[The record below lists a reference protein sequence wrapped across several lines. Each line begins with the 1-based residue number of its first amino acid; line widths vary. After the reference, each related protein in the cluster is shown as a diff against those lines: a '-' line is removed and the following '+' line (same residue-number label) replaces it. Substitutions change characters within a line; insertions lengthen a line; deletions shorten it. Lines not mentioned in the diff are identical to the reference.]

1 MTKTENPSKDAVV
14 GAVAERLGRDSDGA
28 KLAPLLFAR
37 PPVEDL
43 EAFDAAALAAAAKA
57 GAEAL
62 SAHRPGRPLVFIDRP
77 DEFRHA
83 GEPQELVTVV
93 CDDMA
98 FLFDSL
104 TAEIAERANEIHYIS
119 HPILDVTRSAD
130 GALADF
136 AASRVDEETRAGT
149 TRTSLIQF
157 AVDPMAGGDPGSGL
171 AEALEKI
178 LAQVSDANR
187 DFTAMRERVSRAIAA
202 LETRAGALPEEERA
216 SAMEAARLLEWLRD
230 DNFIFLGSCDYD
242 YRGARDGEI
251 LERRQSDA
259 LGILSD
265 PDVRILGRAGRP
277 MVTTPEIRAF
287 LEAASPLIVTKANAK
302 SLVHR
307 RAYMDYVGVKQYDA
321 EGRLTGELR
330 IVGLFTSSAYTRSI
344 LTIPHVRLKA
354 ETVIARSGFRP
365 GSHSSKALLNALESY
380 PRDEVFQIDAELL
393 ERYAATVVELGERP
407 RVRVLPRV
415 DRFDRFA
422 SIIVYV
428 PRDRY
433 DSRLRERIGHLLA
446 EAYDGHVSAYYP
458 AFPEGL
464 LARVHIIVGRAGDP
478 TPEVDVARLEARIAE
493 MARNWEDEFVAALSR
508 AQAPSHH
515 QRFASGLPGSYR
527 DSVAPAEAVRDV
539 AVIEKLDDDAPL
551 FVDFYRR
558 DGDGA
563 DTVRLKIYHLGR
575 AVALS
580 TRVPI
585 LENMGFSVVSE
596 RTFRLA
602 RPDGDAVHLHD
613 MDLVRAAG
621 GQEIRLEDGGKA
633 LEDTFGAVWRGRI
646 ENDGFNALVL
656 EAGLDFRK
664 ANVLRAYARYL
675 RQGGLAYSPDYLAAA
690 LVRHPAI
697 AGALW
702 RLFETSLDPDR
713 AGDGDGDGGAEPAG
727 GDEPES
733 RQARRAEARGAGAIH
748 GEIVE
753 ALDAVDSADDDRI
766 VRRFLNA
773 ILATLRTNYFAVDG
787 ISAEA
792 DSEPGRVQPALAFKF
807 DSGAVEGLPA
817 PVPFREIFV
826 FDARVEGVHLRF
838 GSVAR
843 GGLRWSDRAQ
853 DYRTEVLGLVKAQQV
868 KNAVI
873 VPVGAKG
880 GFYAKRLPDA
890 SQRDQWFAAG
900 RSAYVVFVASL
911 LSVTDNL
918 AGDTVVTPERVR
930 RHDGNDPYFVVA
942 ADKGTATFSDTANAI
957 AQSEDFWLDDA
968 FASGGSAG
976 YDHKAMGITARG
988 AWEAVKRHFRE
999 IEREGAEA
1007 DGGAWDIQAEPFTA
1021 AGCGDMSGDVF
1032 GNGMLLSR
1040 QTKLVAAFDHRDIF
1054 IDPNPDPAASFAE
1067 RQRLFAQPR
1076 SSWQDYDS
1084 STISHG
1090 GGVFSRREKL
1100 IHLSDEAAAAIGF
1113 ERNEGT
1119 PAEIITAI
1127 LKAPVDLLW
1136 FGGIGTYVRASSE
1149 SNLDVG
1155 DRANDAVRITGLD
1168 IRAKVVG
1175 EGANLGVTQKGRI
1188 EFARRG
1194 GRINS
1199 DAIDNSA
1206 GVNTSDVEV
1215 NIKIAL
1221 KGAMGD
1227 GRLSREDRNRL
1238 LASMT
1243 GEGAELVLANNYE
1256 QSLAISLEQCDGVSA
1271 LALQSRF
1278 MSVLEAAGH
1287 LNRTVETLPSESAIA
1302 DLRSTGQGL
1311 TRPEIGVLLAYAK
1324 ITLFDAI
1331 VASDLPDD
1339 PYLEDRLHDY
1349 FPVPM
1354 RRDFSRDIKG
1364 HRLARE
1370 IIATVL
1376 ANEIVNRT
1384 GPTFVTTM
1392 EEATGAAPAAVV
1404 RAFVA
1409 AKDGFDIRAL
1419 YERIDALDAR
1429 LSGSLQNGLYR
1440 QVGWFLRRL
1449 TNWYVMNEGFGS
1461 GLTSVAIESRD
1472 ALGQLRGR
1480 LADIASEA
1488 ARNEAEQRI
1497 ANWTR
1502 RGVPEDLAEEVA
1514 LLPLIALIPDIAS
1527 VSRETGRPLEETVES
1542 YFEITRLFEIG
1553 RLEAALFRLD
1563 TSDYFETLALQR
1575 AESQIAR
1582 ARRQLTT
1589 ATLKSGQDAEA
1600 WAKERQGTVE
1610 RIRGQLVAL
1619 AGSGETSV
1627 ARLTVAAGLLSDLA
1641 LQV

>member
-1 MTKTENPSKDAVV
+1 MP
-14 GAVAERLGRDSDGA
+14 GA

-43 EAFDAAALAAAAKA
+43 EAFDTAALAAAART

-62 SAHRPGRPLVFIDRP
+62 AAHRPGRPLVWIDRP
-77 DEFRHA
+77 DDFRHK
-83 GEPQELVTVV
+83 GEPQELVTIA

-119 HPILDVTRSAD
+119 HPILDVSRGED
-130 GALADF
+130 GSLADF
-136 AASRVDEETRAGT
+136 AASRVGEETRAGT

-157 AVDPMAGGDPGSGL
+157 AVDPLAGGDPGSGL
-171 AEALEKI
+171 SEALATI
-178 LAQVSDANR
+178 LAQVTHANR
-187 DFTAMRERVSRAIAA
+187 DFVPMRERVNRAVEDLTRRAA
-202 LETRAGALPEEERA
+202 SLPESERQA
-216 SAMEAARLLEWLRD
+216 AEEAARLLEWLRD
-230 DNFIFLGSCDYD
+230 DNFIFLGTCDYD
-242 YRGARDGEI
+242 YHGERDGEM

-265 PDVRILGRAGRP
+265 PDIRILGRPGRP
-277 MVTTPEIRAF
+277 LVTTPEIRDF
-287 LEAASPLIVTKANAK
+287 LKAPAPLIVTKANAR
-302 SLVHR
+302 SRVHR
-307 RAYMDYVGVKQYDA
+307 RAYMDYVGVKQYDDD
-321 EGRLTGELR
+321 GRLTGELR
-330 IVGLFTSSAYTRSI
+330 IVGLFTSTAYTRSI
-344 LTIPHVRLKA
+344 LTIPYVRQKA
-354 ETVIARSGFRP
+354 ETVIDKSGFRP
-365 GSHSSKALLNALESY
+365 GSHSAKALLNALESY

-415 DRFDRFA
+415 DKFDRFA

-433 DSRLRERIGHLLA
+433 DSRLRERIGQLLA
-446 EAYDGHVSAYYP
+446 ETYDGHVSAYYP

-478 TPEVDVARLEARIAE
+478 TPNVDIPRLEARIAE
-493 MARNWEDEFVAALSR
+493 MAKNWEDEYIAALGH
-508 AQAPSHH
+508 AGAPVHH
-515 QRFASGLPGSYR
+515 RRFASGLPGTYR
-527 DSVAPAEAVRDV
+527 DSVSPAEAVRDV
-539 AVIEKLDDDAPL
+539 AVIEKLSEEAPL

-558 DGDGA
+558 DGDTA

-613 MDLVRAAG
+613 MDLVRAG
-621 GQEIRLEDGGKA
+621 GGKPIGLDDDGKA
-633 LEDTFGAVWRGRI
+633 LEDVFGAVWRGQI

-664 ANVLRAYARYL
+664 ANVLRAYSRYL
-675 RQGGLAYSPDYLAAA
+675 RQVGLAYSPDYLANA
-690 LVRHPAI
+690 LIRH
-697 AGALW
+697 AGITKALW
-702 RLFETSLDPDR
+702 QMFETAFDPER
-713 AGDGDGDGGAEPAG
+713 AGSAGDTAPEDS
-727 GDEPES
+727 DEPED
-733 RQARRAEARGAGAIH
+733 REERRARARGVAPILH
-748 GEIVE
+748 EILE
-753 ALDAVDSADDDRI
+753 ALDDVDSADEDRI

-773 ILATLRTNYFAVDG
+773 ILSTLRTNYFAVDG

-807 DSGAVEGLPA
+807 DSRAVEGLPA

-838 GSVAR
+838 GPVAR

-853 DYRTEVLGLVKAQQV
+853 DFRTEVLGLVKAQQV

-880 GFYAKRLPDA
+880 GFYPKRLPDA

-900 RSAYVVFVASL
+900 RSAYVVFIASL
-911 LSVTDNL
+911 LSVTDNIV
-918 AGDTVVTPERVR
+918 GDDVVTPDRVR
-930 RHDGNDPYFVVA
+930 CHDGDDPYFVVA

-999 IEREGAEA
+999 IER
-1007 DGGAWDIQAEPFTA
+1007 DGRDEDGAWDIQAESFTA

-1032 GNGMLLSR
+1032 GNGMLLSDKTR
-1040 QTKLVAAFDHRDIF
+1040 LIAAFDHRDIF
-1054 IDPNPDPAASFAE
+1054 IDPNPDAASAFAE
-1067 RQRLFAQPR
+1067 RKRLFQLPR
-1076 SSWQDYDS
+1076 SSWQDYDA
-1084 STISHG
+1084 TRISHG
-1090 GGVFSRREKL
+1090 GGIFSRREKV
-1100 IHLSDEAAAAIGF
+1100 IHLSDEAAAAIGLD
-1113 ERNEGT
+1113 RNEGT
-1119 PAEIITAI
+1119 PPEIITAI

-1149 SNLDVG
+1149 SNVDVG
-1155 DRANDAVRITGLD
+1155 DRSNDAVRVTGLD
-1168 IRAKVVG
+1168 VRAKVIG

-1221 KGAMGD
+1221 KGAMSG
-1227 GRLSREDRNRL
+1227 GRLERQERDRL

-1243 GEGAELVLANNYE
+1243 DEVADLVLANNYE
-1256 QSLAISLEQCDGVSA
+1256 QTLAISLEQRDGVSA

-1278 MSVLEAAGH
+1278 MSVLEGAG
-1287 LNRTVETLPSESAIA
+1287 LLDRAVETLPSEAAIA

-1324 ITLFDAI
+1324 ITLFDDI
-1331 VASDLPDD
+1331 VASGLPDD

-1349 FPVPM
+1349 FPAPM
-1354 RRDFSRDIKG
+1354 RRDYSRDIKG

-1376 ANEIVNRT
+1376 ANEVVNRT
-1384 GPTFVTTM
+1384 GPTFVTTV
-1392 EEATGAAPAAVV
+1392 EESSGAPPASVV
-1404 RAFVA
+1404 QAFVA
-1409 AKDGFDIRAL
+1409 AKDGFDIRDL
-1419 YERIDALDAR
+1419 YERIDALDAKLPGR
-1429 LSGSLQNGLYR
+1429 LQNALYR

-1449 TNWYVMNEGFGS
+1449 TNWYVLNESFEA

-1472 ALGQLRGR
+1472 ALGQLKDR
-1480 LADIASEA
+1480 LGEIASDA
-1488 ARNEAEQRI
+1488 ARQEAEQRI
-1497 ANWTR
+1497 ADWAR
-1502 RGVPEDLAEEVA
+1502 QGVPQDLAEAVA
-1514 LLPLIALIPDIAS
+1514 MLPLVALIPDIAA

-1542 YFEITRLFEIG
+1542 YFEITRLFEVG

-1563 TSDYFETLALQR
+1563 SSDYFETLALQR

-1582 ARRQLTT
+1582 ARRQLTA
-1589 ATLKSGQDAEA
+1589 ATLKSGQDAES
-1600 WAKERQGTVE
+1600 WARDRHAAVD
-1610 RIRGQLVAL
+1610 RIRSQLVAL

-1641 LQV
+1641 AQV